1 MKQSNQQI
9 NLDIWSSRIEIPLVD
24 LDLQSVFTFFLT
36 ICYFFVVQIGK
47 TVREGER
54 RERDLLSPLTTAD
67 LIGLLARPRSDEA
80 SEAIEPTGKE
90 RTGRLHR

>member
-1 MKQSNQQI
+1 
-9 NLDIWSSRIEIPLVD
+9 
-24 LDLQSVFTFFLT
+24 
-36 ICYFFVVQIGK
+36 VQIGK
-47 TVREGER
+47 TLREGER